1 MSKTIDQKVVEMR
14 FDNRDFE
21 KNVST
26 TMSSVDKLKKS
37 LNFTG
42 AAKGLED
49 VGSAAKKVD
58 MHGLGSAVETV
69 SAKFSALQVMG
80 VTALANITNSAVN
93 AGKRIV
99 SALTIE
105 PVKTGFQ
112 EYETQINA
120 IQTILA
126 NTQSKGSTLEDVNAA
141 LDELNKYADQT
152 IYNFT
157 EMTKNIGTF
166 TAAGVDLDKSVSSI
180 KGIANLA
187 AVSGSNSLQASQ
199 AMYQLSQALA
209 AGKVSLQ
216 DWNSVVYAGMGGEV
230 FQTALIRTARQ
241 MGTGVDEAIEKY
253 GTFRES
259 LTRGQWLTAEVLTE
273 TLTQLSGAYT
283 EADLIAQGY
292 TKDQAQAIVEL
303 AETAVSA
310 ATDVK
315 TFTQLW
321 DTLKESAQSGW
332 TQSWE
337 IIIGDFEEAK
347 ELLSGIY
354 EFFSGIIGR
363 AADFRNAILEGALGG
378 NPFSDLGNKI
388 SELTGVTEKVTAVT
402 KDYGDI
408 VNKVINGDLGSGQ
421 SRIDALTK
429 AGYDYAHA
437 QNLVNEK
444 LGDSTRHATDYKEA
458 QKGVSAAQ
466 KITVD
471 ELVKMSDAQLKNL
484 GFTQQEVEAFREL
497 EKQSQKTGIPIN
509 DLVKDLDQLNGRTLL
524 INSFKNAGQALVK
537 VLTAIRDAWRLAF
550 YGTTNEEDIIA
561 QKTESLYNMISAFHK
576 FTTTLTVSDEA
587 ADKIR
592 RTFQGLFAIVDILT
606 TIVGGGF
613 KLAFKGI
620 QVILGAFNMDILD
633 LTASIGDA
641 IVGFRDWLFE
651 GNALAQGVQK
661 LAVGL
666 KNVIS
671 VVRDWINQFMALP
684 AVQNSIKKFNETVGS
699 ISSSV
704 RDYFSGGLERIREFI
719 ESLKSMDSITLDD
732 IGTVLKNFK
741 DNVIDYFFDVDG
753 MFEKIKDAFTSFRD
767 NVKKNFTEAGE
778 TVSGLTSKIVD
789 FVKTVTDKLGGF
801 VTIGGLLV
809 AALGVGVFKFANR
822 LFDIIDTLSSPIGA
836 FSDVMESLSGT
847 LKSYSTKIK
856 SEALRNVA
864 ISIGILAASIFALTQ
879 LDQGKMWS
887 AVAALGVLAGGLIG
901 VSAALGALQ
910 KSGSS
915 IKGSFSFTSLAGS
928 ILILVVALKMMEGL
942 DEDTLVRNIG
952 ILGSLAVGLGLVAS
966 LISRAAPQL
975 SSGSLMLISLSL
987 SIKVL
992 VSALEDIA
1000 LLNLDS
1006 IIGGIPLVIGAIGG
1020 LILMSKAA
1028 SGLSAGSAVGIIAIS
1043 LALKMLIGSFESIA
1057 SLDTNQVYN
1066 NIDAFIAIF
1075 GMFALL
1081 MASSHFAGANATKA
1095 GLGILAMS
1103 AALLLIVPA
1112 LKGIAS
1118 INPVELELASETI
1131 YKMLLVFGAVT
1142 ALSKFSGENAT
1153 KAGAMTLMMSGAI
1166 LIISGAILI
1175 LSQLDPTGLD
1185 QALKAI
1191 VALEL
1196 VFGALI
1202 ALTKLA
1208 DGAKAPLIT
1217 LTVVVGLLAT
1227 AVGVLSLI
1235 EPERLAAASASLS
1248 AVMAMFSLMVAST
1261 AIAKQAN
1268 KTLITMTAVVTA
1280 LGGILYLLAGL
1291 PTESTLVVAESLSLL
1306 LLSLSAS
1313 MAIISKV
1320 GKVAPTAYATLGI
1333 MFLTVTGLAA
1343 IIGTLAYLDVGPT
1356 LEIAGS
1362 LSLLLTSLS
1371 AACLILAGVGK
1382 IGAFGAVKGA
1392 LALDA
1397 MIIAVGGLMAGIGYL
1412 STTEQ
1417 FSNLELFLDKGI
1429 VLLQKIGE
1437 GLGSFFG
1444 SIAEGFMSSFTAG
1457 LSTVGDNLSA
1467 FMESIQPFLEGAN
1480 AIKEETL
1487 TGVKSL
1493 AEMILILTG
1502 VDLLNGIASF
1512 FTGGSSLTK
1521 FDEQLVPFGEA
1532 MVDFSET
1539 LAPNGTSKINS
1550 EAIDAAANAGLMLSQ
1565 MAANIPREGGFLQ
1578 RALGNQNLESFS
1590 KQLTAFG
1597 GAIVEFSNTVAPDGV
1612 SKINS
1617 EAVEAAAN
1625 AGMVLSNLAS
1635 TLPRQGGWMQVVL
1648 GEQDLGVFGEQLK
1661 KFGTAIVEFSDTIAP
1676 EGALKINSAAVEAAK
1691 NAGQMMSDLANSLPK
1706 QREGFFANLFGS
1718 QDLGKFGTQLVS
1730 FGYAVVQFSNAIA
1743 PGGTSKIS
1751 TEAVE
1756 AAKTAGL
1763 AMAELANSLPEQR
1776 EGFFANLFGT
1786 QDMGEFGSQL
1796 SSFGFGF
1803 AMFYAWI
1810 KNVKTDVVKT
1820 VASVSESLVDLAESI
1835 PESGGLF
1842 SGQVDLDEFGAQLK
1856 SFGSYYSQFYESVKT
1871 TSASRLPLIVE
1882 GMWALVDL
1890 AKGMDGINSSAMKT
1904 FGQNLKSLGESG
1916 LDGFISAFTNADGR
1930 VKGAANTMLKTFTDT
1945 VSSGGVKLKNTFTTL
1960 ISDLVSTISQKYT
1973 NFKMAGS
1980 DLMIS
1985 ILDGIRAKED
1995 SFKTSV
2001 GNAIQA
2007 LIPIIRGEYD
2017 AFYRAGGH
2025 IMTGVQKGIESK
2037 SSALQTAAKNVA
2049 RKIVTSMQSE
2059 LKIQSPSKVMQ
2070 DEVGR
2075 WIVPGIAEG
2084 IEEDDTAEEAAQK
2097 KAQNITNAFQ
2107 EEFDQLDIADQTAEL
2122 KAQLDGTFDD
2132 AAEYER
2138 QAKRVSLALGK
2149 YENILEVYGE
2159 TAIDTQKAYNEY
2171 LQEEINLRELAAE
2184 KAQAAFENSQN
2195 WIESNKEAG
2204 NLSLIDELAAWKR
2217 VQSQYLE
2224 GTEQRIKADEE
2235 VLRLEEEIKSAT
2247 EDYYDELT
2255 TLQEEANQ
2263 KRIEIDQNYADER
2276 VAIQEEAD
2284 QKLADLD
2291 QEYADKTKEINDQ
2304 LIADIEAT
2312 QKEYDDAVKSR
2323 ADSLYNAYGLFDE
2336 VTEQEAVTGEQL
2348 IANLEG
2354 QLEAFE
2360 NWTENIN
2367 GLSAKGVDAELIDEL
2382 REMGPSSAAQIQA
2395 LNEMTDEELD
2405 KYVDLWR
2412 EKRELAEEQAI
2423 FELEDLRVETKNQI
2437 AQLREDARI
2446 ELNEYR
2452 QTWVSQVQAINDE
2465 TDQKLKELKENW
2477 LKEIDDLDA
2486 ETDSKMKSLKTEWME
2501 TVTGLKTETE
2511 NAFAGMV
2518 LNVINTLGE
2527 QSKWSELGA
2536 NMIEG
2541 ILQGMNGNVSSL
2553 ASAAKKAANVALT
2566 AMNLVLGIHSPSRE
2580 GMKIGRYFNEGIAV
2594 GLIDYSDAV
2603 VNSVDTVSQ
2612 KALNT
2617 MKQSIAMISSAVDEN
2632 MDAQPTIRPIL
2643 DLSDLRANAGK
2654 IDSVFSRN
2662 RALSISSSMAQKGEV
2677 EGDLEGASTSRA
2689 GNSFIFTQ
2697 NNYSPKALSRVDI
2710 YRQTKNQFSALERMV
2725 ES

>member
-187 AVSGSNSLQASQ
+187 AVSGSTSQQAST

-209 AGKVSLQ
+209 AGRVSLM
-216 DWNSVVYAGMGGEV
+216 DWNSVVNAGMGGEV
-230 FQTALIRTARQ
+230 FQTALKRTATQ
-241 MGTGVDEAIEKY
+241 MGYNVDALIEKY
-253 GTFRES
+253 GSFRES
-259 LTRGQWLTAEVLTE
+259 LTEGQWLTAEVLTE

-292 TKDQAQAIVEL
+292 SKDQAQAIVEL
-303 AETAVSA
+303 ANTAVSA

-347 ELLSGIY
+347 ELFSGIY

-408 VNKVINGDLGSGQ
+408 VNKVINGDLGNGQ
-421 SRIDALTK
+421 ARFDALTK

-437 QNLVNEK
+437 QNLLNEK

-458 QKGVSAAQ
+458 QEGVSAAQ

-661 LAVGL
+661 LATGL
-666 KNVIS
+666 KNAIS

-684 AVQNSIKKFNETVGS
+684 AVQNSIAKFNETVGS

-719 ESLKSMDSITLDD
+719 DSLKSMDSITLDD

-753 MFEKIKDAFTSFRD
+753 MFEKIKDAFTSFRN

-778 TVSGLTSKIVD
+778 TVSGLTSTIVN

-856 SEALRNVA
+856 SEALRNVS

-910 KSGSS
+910 KFGSS

-966 LISRAAPQL
+966 LISKATPKL
-975 SSGSLMLISLSL
+975 SSGSLMLISLAL

-1000 LLNLDS
+1000 KLDLDGV
-1006 IIGGIPLVIGAIGG
+1006 IGGIPLVVGAIGG

-1028 SGLSAGSAVGIIAIS
+1028 SGLSAGSAIGIIAIS

-1075 GMFALL
+1075 GMFAVL
-1081 MASSHFAGANATKA
+1081 MVSSHLAGANATKA

-1118 INPVELELASETI
+1118 IDPVELELASETI

-1153 KAGAMTLMMSGAI
+1153 KAGAMALMMSGAI
-1166 LIISGAILI
+1166 LILSGAMVVLA
-1175 LSQLDPTGLD
+1175 QLDPAGLD
-1185 QALKAI
+1185 QALDAI
-1191 VALEL
+1191 VTLEL

-1235 EPERLAAASASLS
+1235 EPERLATASASLS

-1261 AIAKQAN
+1261 AIAKKAN
-1268 KTLITMTAVVTA
+1268 STLLLMTTVVAA
-1280 LGGILYLLAGL
+1280 LGGILYMLAGL

-1313 MAIISKV
+1313 MVIISNAKS
-1320 GKVAPTAYATLGI
+1320 VAPTAYATLGI
-1333 MFLTVTGLAA
+1333 MVLVVAGLAT
-1343 IIGTLAYLDVGPT
+1343 IIGTLAYFDVGPT
-1356 LEIAGS
+1356 LEIAAS
-1362 LSLLLTSLS
+1362 LSLLLTALS
-1371 AACLILAGVGK
+1371 ASCLILAAVGK
-1382 IGAFGAVKGA
+1382 VGAGAALQGA
-1392 LALDA
+1392 LALDGV
-1397 MIIAVGGLMAGIGYL
+1397 IVVVGGLMVAIGALAEYFPAM
-1412 STTEQ
+1412 EQ
-1417 FSNLELFLDKGI
+1417 FLDKGI
-1429 VLLQKIGE
+1429 VLLEKIGY

-1444 SIAEGFMSSFTAG
+1444 NIVGGFMSGVTAG
-1457 LSTVGDNLSA
+1457 LPDIGTNLST
-1467 FMESIQPFLEGAN
+1467 FMDNIQPFLEGAN
-1480 AIKEETL
+1480 KVDEKTL

-1521 FDEQLVPFGEA
+1521 FAEQLVPFGEA

-1539 LAPNGTSKINS
+1539 LAPNGTSIINT

-1565 MAANIPREGGFLQ
+1565 MAANIPKEGGFLQ
-1578 RALGNQNLESFS
+1578 KLLGNQNLNSFS
-1590 KQLTAFG
+1590 EQLTAFG
-1597 GAIVEFSNTVAPDGV
+1597 KAIVGFSNTVAPDGV
-1612 SKINS
+1612 SKING

-1625 AGMVLSNLAS
+1625 AGMALSNLANNI
-1635 TLPRQGGWMQVVL
+1635 PRQGGWLQDFL
-1648 GEQDLGVFGEQLK
+1648 GSQDLGVFGEQLTAFGTAVVTFSETIAPDGTSK
-1661 KFGTAIVEFSDTIAP
+1661 IHSEAVTAAANAGMAMSELANNLPRQGGWLQSFLGEQDLGKFGTQIVSFGAAMVGFSETIAP
-1676 EGALKINSAAVEAAK
+1676 GGKSKIHSEAITAAV
-1691 NAGQMMSDLANSLPK
+1691 NAGSALSGLANSLPK

-1718 QDLGKFGTQLVS
+1718 QDMGKFGEQLNA
-1730 FGYAVVQFSNAIA
+1730 FGSHFASYSSYVENVKPTVVTTTTN
-1743 PGGTSKIS
+1743 
-1751 TEAVE
+1751 
-1756 AAKTAGL
+1756 AAK
-1763 AMAELANSLPEQR
+1763 
-1776 EGFFANLFGT
+1776 
-1786 QDMGEFGSQL
+1786 
-1796 SSFGFGF
+1796 
-1803 AMFYAWI
+1803 
-1810 KNVKTDVVKT
+1810 
-1820 VASVSESLVDLAESI
+1820 SLVALAEAI

-1842 SGQVDLDEFGAQLK
+1842 SSQVSLDEFGEQLS
-1856 SFGSYYSQFYESVKT
+1856 SFGSYFSEFYESIKGVQVAYLQ
-1871 TSASRLPLIVE
+1871 SVVNRMWDLIN
-1882 GMWALVDL
+1882 M
-1890 AKGMDGINSSAMKT
+1890 AKGMEGVNSSGMSSFSKD
-1904 FGQNLKSLGESG
+1904 LKKLGEAG
-1916 LDGFISAFTNADGR
+1916 IDDFLNAFNGATEKVR
-1930 VKGAANTMLKTFTDT
+1930 SAANTLLTTFVNAAQSHKADFSKTFE
-1945 VSSGGVKLKNTFTTL
+1945 TL
-1960 ISDLVSTISQKYT
+1960 INDVLSFMQKKY
-1973 NFKMAGS
+1973 NDFKMAGS
-1980 DLMIS
+1980 EI
-1985 ILDGIRAKED
+1985 ITKFLDGVKSKEAVAKA
-1995 SFKTSV
+1995 SLGT
-2001 GNAIQA
+2001 
-2007 LIPIIRGEYD
+2007 LIENLVPIIRGEYD

-2025 IMTGVQKGIESK
+2025 VMTGVQKGIESK

-2171 LQEEINLRELAAE
+2171 LQEEINLRELASE

-2217 VQSQYLE
+2217 VQSRYLE
-2224 GTEQRIKADEE
+2224 GTEQRIKANEE

-2247 EDYYDELT
+2247 EDYYEELT

-2367 GLSAKGVDAELIDEL
+2367 GLSAKGVDTELIDEL

-2412 EKRELAEEQAI
+2412 EKRELAEEQAT

-2452 QTWVSQVQAINDE
+2452 QTWASQVQAINDE

-2486 ETDSKMKSLKTEWME
+2486 ETDSKMKSLKTEWMT

-2518 LNVINTLGE
+2518 MNVINTLGE

-2566 AMNLVLGIHSPSRE
+2566 TMNLVLGIHSPSRE

-2612 KALNT
+2612 KALNA

-2677 EGDLEGASTSRA
+2677 EGDLEGASTSRT